1 MPLPDG
7 GRPEGASAPAPDEQP
22 RPRTLW
28 YTAGLV
34 AQCVLWLLVL
44 LALALAV
51 LGGEG
56 LTDFPLCRLL
66 SGGPAAG
73 GCRPTPCWRP
83 SSPWAPG
90 GRRRRC

>member
-7 GRPEGASAPAPDEQP
+7 GRPEASAPALDEQP

-28 YTAGLV
+28 YTAGLA

-56 LTDFPLCRLL
+56 LTEFRYV
-66 SGGPAAG
+66 GF
-73 GCRPTPCWRP
+73 
-83 SSPWAPG
+83 
-90 GRRRRC
+90 